1 MLSRSIAG
9 SSLTAF
15 SGRRIF
21 EHSYVPNT
29 VRKVLYYQC
38 ISLVSSTILTMFKH
52 AVCS

>member
-15 SGRRIF
+15 SGRRIL
-21 EHSYVPNT
+21 ERSYVPNT

-38 ISLVSSTILTMFKH
+38 ISLISSTTLIMFKY